1 VDARVTI
8 PRTTSTRRPIVVR
21 YLLAGALWAACTPAS
36 AQPAGPLFNG
46 IDLTGWRIEHTTAE
60 VREGAVHVSSG
71 NGWVRTERPLSD
83 FVLSVAIRT
92 TNEKTSAGLFVRA
105 WPTFDASST
114 PNNGYRLR
122 LIDGR
127 TRRAGIDE
135 WLEFEIE
142 CVGRTVRVRSGGA
155 IVFTADAIENPQGY
169 LALWSSDGTA
179 QFRGLEVRQLPLPRL
194 ESSATAVVALPGSGV
209 VVPRP
214 VHREHPRYTP
224 EAMRARIQGT
234 VVLSAVVKPDGTVGD
249 VVVRRSLDPSLGL
262 DDAATATAR
271 KWQFEPGTRDGSPV
285 SVRILMEFE
294 FNLR

>member
-1 VDARVTI
+1 M
-8 PRTTSTRRPIVVR
+8 
-21 YLLAGALWAACTPAS
+21 
-36 AQPAGPLFNG
+36 
-46 IDLTGWRIEHTTAE
+46 
-60 VREGAVHVSSG
+60 SSG

-83 FVLSVAIRT
+83 FVLRLAIRT
-92 TNEKTSAGLFVRA
+92 ADEKTSAGLFVRA

-127 TRRAGIDE
+127 TRRAGLDE

-179 QFRGLEVRQLPLPRL
+179 QFRGLEVRQLPPPRL
-194 ESSATAVVALPGSGV
+194 EPSGTAIVTLPASGV
-209 VVPRP
+209 IVPRP
-214 VHREHPRYTP
+214 VNREQPRYTP

-234 VVLSAVVKPDGTVGD
+234 VVLSAVVLPDGTVSD
-249 VVVRRSLDPSLGL
+249 VVVLRSLDPRLGL
-262 DDAATATAR
+262 DDAAVATAR
-271 KWQFEPGTRDGSPV
+271 KWRFEPGTRAGTPV
-285 SVRILMEFE
+285 AVRIMVEFE